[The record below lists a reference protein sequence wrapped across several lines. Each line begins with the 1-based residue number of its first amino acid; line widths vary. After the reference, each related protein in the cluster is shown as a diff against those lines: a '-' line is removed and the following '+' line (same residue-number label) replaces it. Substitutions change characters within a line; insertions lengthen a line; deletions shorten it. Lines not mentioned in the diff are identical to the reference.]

1 MWIWQEFER
10 AGRLK
15 IASIFF
21 AHCFFIG
28 LMGLNTETLCNW
40 CKIPLY
46 LNDFV
51 IFVPFLYEFDGIKI
65 TYFNKKY
72 AAYKKER
79 WSDDQKMIKYVLFK
93 YILGGKQASREIWQC
108 GFKYFFT
115 LFITY
120 TEWVSNGTLPGYDK
134 LMFWVRILL
143 VLSFS
148 NYISI
153 TLFECIICVWVF
165 FSKYFIGILSY
176 GIPVSN

>member
-1 MWIWQEFER
+1 
-10 AGRLK
+10 
-15 IASIFF
+15 
-21 AHCFFIG
+21 
-28 LMGLNTETLCNW
+28 
-40 CKIPLY
+40 
-46 LNDFV
+46 
-51 IFVPFLYEFDGIKI
+51 
-65 TYFNKKY
+65 
-72 AAYKKER
+72 
-79 WSDDQKMIKYVLFK
+79 MIKYVLFK

-148 NYISI
+148 NHISV

-165 FSKYFIGILSY
+165 FPNILSAFWAMVY
-176 GIPVSN
+176 QFRIRFGFRRPYFQIKKCSPFCFLTSLHVNNGYIHRRRIGGAF